1 MSILAVVLASVLTS
15 VVTALA
21 FLALIALLGR
31 RAIAAPA
38 AALAA
43 VAVPTPTPV
52 AAPAAPAAPATPP
65 RAAPREPSNLFSV
78 HRARLT
84 FLDSPVRAGQ
94 PCRVRFEWLLFNGAG
109 SVITY
114 RSRMRAQKGL
124 GELFP
129 ELIAPEGSAP
139 RAASSEERIVGVLE
153 AVYVWPNPGL
163 FEVRAR
169 LKAAILN
176 SPFTYQFEVK
186 RKVRVK
192 VGDGA

>member
-1 MSILAVVLASVLTS
+1 MTILAVVLASVLTS

-21 FLALIALLGR
+21 FLAMIALMGR
-31 RAIAAPA
+31 RAPGSATPA

-43 VAVPTPTPV
+43 AASPAPV
-52 AAPAAPAAPATPP
+52 VSPAPAAPARTT
-65 RAAPREPSNLFSV
+65 PREPSNLFSV

-84 FLDSPVRAGQ
+84 FVDSPARAGQ
-94 PCRVRFEWLLFNGAG
+94 PCRVRFEWLLFNGAH
-109 SVITY
+109 SLITY
-114 RSRMRAQKGL
+114 RSRMRAQKGM

-139 RAASSEERIVGVLE
+139 RSASSDERIVGGLE
-153 AVYVWPNPGL
+153 TVYVWANPGL
-163 FEVRAR
+163 YEVRAR

-186 RKVRVK
+186 RKVRVREAN
-192 VGDGA
+192 G